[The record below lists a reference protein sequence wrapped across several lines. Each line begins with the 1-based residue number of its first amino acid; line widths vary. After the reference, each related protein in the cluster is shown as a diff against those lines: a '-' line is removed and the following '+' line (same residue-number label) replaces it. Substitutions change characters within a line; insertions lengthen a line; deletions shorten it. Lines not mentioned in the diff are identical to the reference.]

1 MRQHRGKIAPL
12 SADSRDE
19 EWQIRCDLTKLRHR
33 RCRGRSRYKAD
44 SSRAGLRPRRCE
56 SSDAKIERL
65 FWC

>member
-1 MRQHRGKIAPL
+1 MRQHRREIAPL
-12 SADSRDE
+12 SADARDE
-19 EWQIRCDLTKLRHR
+19 EWQIRCDSAKLRHR
-33 RCRGRSRYKAD
+33 RCRGRTRHKAD

>member
-1 MRQHRGKIAPL
+1 MRQHRREIAPL

-19 EWQIRCDLTKLRHR
+19 EWQIRCDSAKLRHR
-33 RCRGRSRYKAD
+33 RRRSRSRYKAD
-44 SSRAGLRPRRCE
+44 SSRVGLRPRRCE